1 MQNVFPF
8 YELDN
13 KVIIMLLLLM
23 APSVSF
29 PTDVCSRDNIDEVD
43 LIQLIEEQIPR
54 YVLRADTL
62 TDFAGYQHEDWIHT
76 PCLPPDIDV
85 DLSPELVGET
95 LKYFSE

>member
-1 MQNVFPF
+1 MSAVMF
-8 YELDN
+8 L
-13 KVIIMLLLLM
+13 
-23 APSVSF
+23 SVLF
-29 PTDVCSRDNIDEVD
+29 PTDVCCRDDVDEVN

-62 TDFAGYQHEDWIHT
+62 TDFAGYQNEDWIHT
-76 PCLPPDIDV
+76 PCLPPDLDV